1 MTASIPIISGRP
13 AFTDAYERELAN
25 DIIYNL
31 GRDEPSVLLSA
42 FRSIANCTARLF
54 GLLPVTRLAGGAVK
68 ATSNSSIPGAFTE
81 TQARLI
87 LALAKLK
94 ATLKATHSSTI
105 ERLVEVFTPT
115 RFTQAQAARVL
126 EILALDTDCGRATL
140 ADAMQPCELRQSLRE
155 QGNP

>member
-94 ATLKATHSSTI
+94 ATHSSTI